1 MEALPSAN
9 RHATMGRLDGP
20 AGGENLTKRPDAHE
34 VDLGCRARS
43 DAVVLRAEAKSCAVT
58 VEVRT
63 RSITKVMR
71 RTERWRNSELRDEV
85 CGCLAGA
92 LAGLQP
98 EYRDALVVDV
108 GEGSLRD
115 LAEHSGITPGNAAVR
130 LHRARAALR
139 KQVEAACGVCATHG
153 CLECRCGAPSADRRP
168 VVDGGRETLTDR
180 VPVSRMG
187 PPSDA

>member
-1 MEALPSAN
+1 
-9 RHATMGRLDGP
+9 
-20 AGGENLTKRPDAHE
+20 
-34 VDLGCRARS
+34 
-43 DAVVLRAEAKSCAVT
+43 
-58 VEVRT
+58 
-63 RSITKVMR
+63 MR

-180 VPVSRMG
+180 VPVSRMD
-187 PPSDA
+187 PPSDG